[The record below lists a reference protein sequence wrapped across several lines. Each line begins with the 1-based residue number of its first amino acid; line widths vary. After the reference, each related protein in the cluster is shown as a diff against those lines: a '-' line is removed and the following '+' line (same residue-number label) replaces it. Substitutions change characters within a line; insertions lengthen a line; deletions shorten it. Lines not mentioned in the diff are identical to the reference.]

1 MLFSMTGFAAGQGN
15 LQDWSWVWDIRSVNG
30 RGLELRL
37 RVPDWIEA
45 LEPEIRTLIQG
56 VVARGNVT
64 LSLRVTRGAAL
75 SDLRLDSAALHRT
88 LGHIAQIEAAAM
100 EHGVNIVAPSAT
112 DILAQRGILE
122 AQTDESQDT
131 GALKQTLLAEVPAL
145 LTAFNA
151 MRAAEGRALHDILTA
166 QVAQIS
172 ELTDQAQALCSGR
185 AEDMARALHT
195 ALARVLD
202 NTEGADP
209 ARVAQEL
216 ALIAVKSD
224 ITEELDRLAAHVNA
238 ARDLLGAEGP
248 MGRRFDFLTQEFNRE
263 ANTLCSKSQNPAL
276 TRVGLLLKT
285 TIDQMR
291 KQVQNVE

>member
-1 MLFSMTGFAAGQGN
+1 MLISMTGFAAGQGG
-15 LQDWSWVWDIRSVNG
+15 LADWSWVWDIRGVNG
-30 RGLELRL
+30 RGLELRM
-37 RVPDWIEA
+37 RVPDWIEG
-45 LEPEIRTLIQG
+45 LEAAIRPLVQG
-56 VVARGNVT
+56 AVGRGNVT
-64 LSLRVTRGAAL
+64 LSLRVARGSVGGAQQIDLAAL
-75 SDLRLDSAALHRT
+75 ART
-88 LGHIAQIEAAAM
+88 LAQIAQIEAAAM

-112 DILAQRGILE
+112 DILTQRGILDVPGD
-122 AQTDESQDT
+122 TDQDM
-131 GALKQTLLAEVPAL
+131 APLKKALLAEVPAL
-145 LTAFNA
+145 LAAFNA
-151 MRAAEGRALHDILTA
+151 MRAAEGSALHDILSA
-166 QVAQIS
+166 QVARIAD
-172 ELTDQAQALCSGR
+172 LTAEAQALCGGR
-185 AEDMARALHT
+185 ADEMAASLRT
-195 ALARVLD
+195 ALARVTD
-202 NTEGADP
+202 NADGADP